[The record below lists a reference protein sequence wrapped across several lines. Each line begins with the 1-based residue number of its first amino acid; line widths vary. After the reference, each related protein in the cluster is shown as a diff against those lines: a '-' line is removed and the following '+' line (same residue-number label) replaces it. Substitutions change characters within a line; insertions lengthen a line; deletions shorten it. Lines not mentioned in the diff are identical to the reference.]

1 LPKENLLK
9 PFWAFFLENVNNM
22 TLKDFKEKF
31 SDWDTY
37 YIDNK
42 IEEMPW
48 YNKNLDH
55 DLENEI
61 ISRNL
66 SKGRFLDL
74 GTGPGTQAIQLA
86 KRGFDVTATDLSE
99 SAIDKANKLSN
110 EINFV
115 TDDFLNS
122 KLPENEFDFIFDRG
136 CFHVFDISQ
145 RQNYVKQIKRV
156 LDKDGVLFLKCMS
169 IEEKE
174 LQENEG
180 PLRLSKQEIRDVF
193 SNDFEIESI
202 KESVFHGTLN
212 PSPKALF
219 VVMKKS

>member
-1 LPKENLLK
+1 
-9 PFWAFFLENVNNM
+9 M

-37 YIDNK
+37 YEDNEVEK
-42 IEEMPW
+42 MPW
-48 YNKNLDH
+48 YEKNLDH

-66 SKGRFLDL
+66 NKGRFLDL

-99 SAIDKANKLSN
+99 NAIGKAKKLSN
-110 EINFV
+110 TVNFV

-122 KLPENEFDFIFDRG
+122 KLPDNEFDFIFDRG

-145 RQNYVKQIKRV
+145 RQNYIKQIKRI
-156 LDKDGVLFLKCMS
+156 LNDNGILFLKCMS
-169 IEEKE
+169 VEEKN
-174 LQENEG
+174 L
-180 PLRLSKQEIRDVF
+180 PDDDKPHKLSKQEIIDIF
-193 SNDFEIESI
+193 SNDFNIQSI
-202 KESVFHGTLN
+202 RDSFFKGTLDHF
-212 PSPKALF
+212 PKALF
-219 VVMKKS
+219 TVMKKS